1 MNRRALAALGVA
13 GLSGAALTAAAGA
26 QETRSMLRTLS
37 LTGHGEVKAKPDLA
51 IVTVGV
57 VSQAATARAALT
69 ANNAAMEKVLA
80 ALKAVPI
87 EDLDI
92 QTSNFTVNP
101 RYDYGENNAQP
112 PRITDY
118 DVSNSVTVSVR
129 NLEKLGNVL
138 DAMVSEGSNQI
149 NGVMFTIAEPQPLED
164 DARQRA
170 VADAERKAK
179 VYAQAAGV
187 TLGPLMSI
195 AEAGGYRPP
204 VPIFAK
210 EMRTQAADSVP
221 IAEGQQTI
229 TIEAQLTW
237 ELK

>member
-1 MNRRALAALGVA
+1 
-13 GLSGAALTAAAGA
+13 
-26 QETRSMLRTLS
+26 
-37 LTGHGEVKAKPDLA
+37 
-51 IVTVGV
+51 
-57 VSQAATARAALT
+57 
-69 ANNAAMEKVLA
+69 MEKLLA

-87 EDLDI
+87 EDRDI
-92 QTSNFTVNP
+92 QTSNFTVSP

-112 PRITDY
+112 PRITEY

-129 NLEKLGNVL
+129 NLAKLGTVL

-164 DARQRA
+164 DARKRA

-179 VYAQAAGV
+179 VYAEAAGI
-187 TLGPLMSI
+187 TLGPLMSLS
-195 AEAGGYRPP
+195 EAGGYRPP

-210 EMRTQAADSVP
+210 EMRAQAAESVP
-221 IAEGQQTI
+221 IAEGEQTI
-229 TIEAQLTW
+229 SIDTQLTW